1 MRVLKEGTRLANRYT
16 LIRRLGGG
24 GMSRVWLA
32 HDSRTETR
40 VALKFPAPGPPVDEA
55 GRELLQR
62 EWRIGS
68 RLMHPNIA
76 RVFEFH
82 DDPDGPFYA
91 QQYLPGPAAGVL
103 AGEPLQEALRP
114 FGMIADA
121 LRYAHGK
128 GIVHRDIKAANI
140 LFDHRGLPYLVDF
153 GVAAA
158 PGVRLSGG
166 GTPVAAS
173 PQQASGDPPT
183 PADDIH
189 ALGVL
194 LHETISGQPPER
206 DGESG
211 GRRST
216 LATGG
221 ASVPDAVRELLN
233 DMLAVDAE
241 RRPSAPEVAARLRD
255 AGIEPGPAPA
265 RVLGRQQSPDTFVTV
280 ETVSPARRS
289 TATSMAQPEARRRG
303 VPPVALW
310 GGLSLLLV
318 AFLGVIFWLPD
329 AVERSSRDGSTAA
342 DPAAPAATDAAD
354 TEATATEA
362 PPTADSSDPVVKTAT
377 DETLGELL
385 SKLERLK
392 LRGIERWGGQSYLE
406 AIALYEQGDRAF
418 LDRDYRLAG
427 ERYRAAI
434 EKLDPFFGRIDLEFR
449 ETLETAEQAFARG
462 DHAEAVR
469 LYDLAVAITPSHR
482 GAQEGLERARKLER
496 VLALTEQ
503 GLRLERNLELEAA
516 RTALEEAL
524 TLDPAWQPANTA
536 LARVE
541 DAIVQRSFEQR
552 MTEGLE
558 ALVAGNYPTARAAFN
573 AAKDLRPGAQQPVD
587 GLLQV
592 DQEVRL
598 ASIRR
603 MEREAAQ
610 LEERE
615 QWQDAVAK
623 YEQILEVDGDLQF
636 AREGLVNAR
645 ERAAIH
651 QRLQEFVG
659 APDSLS
665 APATMQAATQL
676 LLRVSRISP
685 MGPRLE
691 DQKDELSR
699 LLKRAATPLTVQLV
713 SDNATEVSIY
723 QVGNLGTFA
732 RQELNLRPGE
742 YVALGS
748 RPGFRDVRLEFRVA
762 PEIDM
767 EPIVIMCEE
776 QI

>member
-1 MRVLKEGTRLANRYT
+1 MRVLKEGTRLADRYT

-32 HDSRTETR
+32 HDKRMEAE
-40 VALKFPAPGPPVDEA
+40 VVLKFPAADSSREGAADDA
-55 GRELLQR
+55 GGESLQR

-82 DDPDGPFYA
+82 DEPDGPFYT
-91 QQYLPGPAAGVL
+91 QQYLPGPTAGVL
-103 AGEPLQEALRP
+103 AGEPWREALRP
-114 FGMIADA
+114 LGMIADA

-128 GIVHRDIKAANI
+128 GAVHRDIKAANV

-158 PGVRLSGG
+158 PDDRISGG
-166 GTPVAAS
+166 GSPVASS
-173 PQQASGDPPT
+173 PQQAAGEPAA

-194 LHETISGQPPER
+194 LHETIAGQPPR
-206 DGESG
+206 VGDSG
-211 GRRST
+211 ARLST
-216 LATGG
+216 LGTTD
-221 ASVPDAVRELLN
+221 VQLLPDALRDLVD
-233 DMLAVDAE
+233 DMLAAEAE
-241 RRPSAPEVAARLRD
+241 RRPSASEVAERLLR

-265 RVLGRQQSPDTFVTV
+265 RVLGRQPSPDTFVPV
-280 ETVSPARRS
+280 EAIAPSRRSTPSSTSLPDAKSHGVSPA
-289 TATSMAQPEARRRG
+289 
-303 VPPVALW
+303 ALW
-310 GGLSLLLV
+310 GGLALLLLGGV
-318 AFLGVIFWLPD
+318 GVIFWLPD
-329 AVERSSRDGSTAA
+329 AVERNTAERQA
-342 DPAAPAATDAAD
+342 VPPAEVPAAEVPAPEAPAA
-354 TEATATEA
+354 ATG
-362 PPTADSSDPVVKTAT
+362 SDPAVKAAT
-377 DETLGELL
+377 DRTLGELL
-385 SKLERLK
+385 SKLERLRM
-392 LRGIERWGGQSYLE
+392 RGIERWGGQSYLE
-406 AIALYEQGDRAF
+406 AIDLYEQGDRAF
-418 LDRDYRLAG
+418 LERDYRLAG

-434 EKLDPFFGRIDLEFR
+434 EKLDPFFGRIDREFR
-449 ETLETAEQAFARG
+449 QALEAAEQAFERG

-469 LYDLAVAITPSHR
+469 LYDLAVAITPSHK
-482 GAQEGLERARKLER
+482 GAQAGLERARNLER
-496 VLALTEQ
+496 VLALTDQ
-503 GLRLERNLELEAA
+503 GLRFERELELDAA
-516 RTALEEAL
+516 STALEEAL
-524 TLDPAWQPANTA
+524 ALDPAWQPAKTA
-536 LARVE
+536 LLRVR
-541 DAIVQRSFEQR
+541 DGITQRNFEQR

-558 ALVAGNYPTARAAFN
+558 ALSAGNYPSARAAFN
-573 AAKDLRPGAQQPVD
+573 AAKDLRPGARQPVD

-603 MEREAAQ
+603 LEREAEA
-610 LEERE
+610 LEKAE
-615 QWQDAVAK
+615 QWQDAIAK
-623 YEQILEVDGDLQF
+623 YEEILEVDGDLQF
-636 AREGLVNAR
+636 AREGLSNAR

-651 QRLQEFVG
+651 ERLQQFIG

-665 APATMQAATQL
+665 APATMQTATQL
-676 LLRVSRISP
+676 LLRISRISP

-713 SDNATEVSIY
+713 SDNATEVSIF

-732 RQELNLRPGE
+732 RQELTLRPGE

-762 PEIDM
+762 PEIEM
-767 EPIVIMCEE
+767 QPIVIVCEE

>member
-1 MRVLKEGTRLANRYT
+1 MRVLKEGTRLADRYT

-24 GMSRVWLA
+24 AMSRVWLA
-32 HDSRTETR
+32 HDSRTDAR
-40 VALKFPAPGPPVDEA
+40 VALKFPASDPPVDEA

-91 QQYLPGPAAGVL
+91 QQYLPGPTAGVL
-103 AGEPLQEALRP
+103 VGEPWKEALRP

-128 GIVHRDIKAANI
+128 GMVHRDVKAQNV
-140 LFDHRGLPYLVDF
+140 LFDHRGLPYLIDF
-153 GVAAA
+153 GVASA
-158 PGVRLSGG
+158 PGVQVSGG

-173 PQQASGDPPT
+173 PQQEAGEPPA

-194 LHETISGQPPER
+194 LHETITGRPPER

-211 GRRST
+211 AR
-216 LATGG
+216 LPMPATAEG
-221 ASVPDAVRELLN
+221 AAVPDAVRELVN
-233 DMLAVDAE
+233 DMLAAQAN
-241 RRPSAPEVAARLRD
+241 RRPSASELAERLRE
-255 AGIEPGPAPA
+255 AGIEPGPAPP
-265 RVLGRQQSPDTFVTV
+265 RVLGRQQSPDTFVPV
-280 ETVSPARRS
+280 ETVSPTRRS
-289 TATSMAQPEARRRG
+289 TVAPAAGPDAGHPG
-303 VPPVALW
+303 VPPAALW
-310 GGLSLLLV
+310 GGLSLLLA
-318 AFLGVIFWLPD
+318 AFLGVIFWLPG
-329 AVERSSRDGSTAA
+329 AVDRNGTRDGGTTAE
-342 DPAAPAATDAAD
+342 PEVPAATEAVDPEGTPTD
-354 TEATATEA
+354 TPAT
-362 PPTADSSDPVVKTAT
+362 SDPAVKAAT

-392 LRGIERWGGQSYLE
+392 MRGIERWGGQSYLE
-406 AIALYEQGDRAF
+406 AIDLYEQGDRAF
-418 LDRDYRLAG
+418 LARDYRLAG
-427 ERYRAAI
+427 ERYRGAI
-434 EKLDPFFGRIDLEFR
+434 EKLEPFFGRIDREFR
-449 ETLETAEQAFARG
+449 ETLRAAEQAFARG

-469 LYDLAVAITPSHR
+469 LYDLAVAITPSHD
-482 GAQEGLERARKLER
+482 GAQAGLERARNLER
-496 VLALTEQ
+496 VLTLTEQ
-503 GLRLERNLELEAA
+503 ALRLERDLELQAA

-524 TLDPAWQPANTA
+524 TLDPAWQPAQVA
-536 LARVE
+536 LARIK

-558 ALVAGNYPTARAAFN
+558 ALSAGNYPTARAAFN
-573 AAKDLRPGAQQPVD
+573 AARDLRPGAQQPVD

-603 MEREAAQ
+603 MESEAGI

-615 QWQDAVAK
+615 QWQDAIAK
-623 YEQILEVDGDLQF
+623 YEQILEIDGDLQF
-636 AREGLVNAR
+636 ARQGLANAR

-651 QRLQEFVG
+651 ERLQEFIG

-685 MGPRLE
+685 TGPRLE
-691 DQKDELSR
+691 DQKEDLSR

-723 QVGNLGTFA
+723 RVGTLGTFA
-732 RQELNLRPGE
+732 RQELTLRPGE

>member
-1 MRVLKEGTRLANRYT
+1 MRVLKEGTRLADRYT
-16 LIRRLGGG
+16 LIRRLGGD

-32 HDSRTETR
+32 QDGRAETP
-40 VALKFPAPGPPVDEA
+40 VVLKFAASDPGDEA

-82 DDPDGPFYA
+82 DDAGGSFYA

-103 AGEPLQEALRP
+103 AGEPWKEALRP

-128 GIVHRDIKAANI
+128 GIVHRDIKAANV
-140 LFDHRGLPYLVDF
+140 LFDHRGLPYLIDF

-158 PGVRLSGG
+158 PDAGVSGG

-173 PQQASGDPPT
+173 PQQAAGEPPA
-183 PADDIH
+183 PADDVH

-194 LHETISGQPPER
+194 LHETITGEPPPR
-206 DGESG
+206 SESG
-211 GRRST
+211 ARLPIR
-216 LATGG
+216 ATAEG
-221 ASVPDAVRELLN
+221 ADVPDAVRALVN
-233 DMLAVDAE
+233 DMLAADAE
-241 RRPSAPEVAARLRD
+241 RRPSALEIAERLRD
-255 AGIEPGPAPA
+255 AGIEPGPASA
-265 RVLGRQQSPDTFVTV
+265 QVLGRQQSPDAFVPV
-280 ETVSPARRS
+280 ETRSPTRHS
-289 TATSMAQPEARRRG
+289 TAASAAPSDAKNRG
-303 VPPVALW
+303 VPPVAVW

-318 AFLGVIFWLPD
+318 TFLAVIFWLPE
-329 AVERSSRDGSTAA
+329 AVDRNGSRDGGTTA
-342 DPAAPAATDAAD
+342 DSQPPGATDAAD
-354 TEATATEA
+354 PETTASEAPATAG
-362 PPTADSSDPVVKTAT
+362 PSDPAAKAET

-392 LRGIERWGGQSYLE
+392 MRGIERWGGQSYLE
-406 AIALYEQGDRAF
+406 AIKLYEQGDRAF
-418 LDRDYRLAG
+418 LDRDYPLAG

-434 EKLDPFFGRIDLEFR
+434 RKLDPFFGRIDREFR
-449 ETLETAEQAFARG
+449 ETLEAAEQAFARG
-462 DHAEAVR
+462 DHTEAVR
-469 LYDLAVAITPSHR
+469 LYDLAVAITPSHK
-482 GAQEGLERARKLER
+482 GAQHGLERARNLDR
-496 VLALTEQ
+496 VLTLTEQ
-503 GLRLERNLELEAA
+503 ASRLERNLELEAA
-516 RTALEEAL
+516 RTALKEAL
-524 TLDPAWQPANTA
+524 SLDPAWQPAKTA

-558 ALVAGNYPTARAAFN
+558 ALAAGNYPTARAAFN
-573 AAKDLRPGAQQPVD
+573 AAKDLRPGARQPVD

-603 MEREAAQ
+603 MEREAAE

-615 QWQDAVAK
+615 QWQDAVTK

-636 AREGLVNAR
+636 AREGLANAR
-645 ERAAIH
+645 ERAALH
-651 QRLQEFVG
+651 DRLREFIS

-723 QVGNLGTFA
+723 KVGHLGTFA
-732 RQELNLRPGE
+732 RQELDLRPGE

-748 RPGFRDVRLEFRVA
+748 RQGFRDVRLEFRVA

-767 EPIVIMCEE
+767 EPVVIMCEE